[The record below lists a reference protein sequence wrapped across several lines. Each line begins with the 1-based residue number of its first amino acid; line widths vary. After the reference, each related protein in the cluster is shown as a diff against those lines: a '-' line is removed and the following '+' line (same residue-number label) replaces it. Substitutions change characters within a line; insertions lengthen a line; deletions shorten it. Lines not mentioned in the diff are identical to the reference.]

1 LIYLYDPGGD
11 VDPQHPEWQIL
22 FTPTQIGG
30 VELRNRIVFQPHYT
44 ALASFDGRPTERQAA
59 YHEERARGGAGL
71 IVIESQA
78 VHPTGKMAGRFIHA
92 WDRDRTIPGYR
103 EITRRV
109 HEHGAKIFG
118 QLTHG
123 GHTSLEKP
131 PGTMWA
137 PSQMPEPSSVHNT
150 KAMDLAD
157 IAAVIEGFAVSAA
170 NAREGGFDGVEIKVA
185 HDGLLRSF
193 ASPFFN
199 HRTDRYGGSFENRMR
214 LSVEVLEAMKRA
226 AGADFPVGVRLCL
239 HEYTP
244 WGYGLAYG
252 LDMAAHLEATG
263 FVDYFNCDA
272 GSFSSFWMEI
282 PPMAVPVGA
291 FRELNAAL
299 KQQSRLPVVA
309 FGRIKGAD
317 LAAEIIAKGEAD
329 LIGWAR
335 QLIADP
341 ETPNKLREGRSRE
354 VRYCT
359 SCNDACVYQVVQD
372 RGIRCI
378 HNPDAGNETRFTIRT
393 MAPAGERKSIAV
405 VGGGPSGLKVA
416 ETAARRGHRV
426 ILFERTSR
434 LGGQVLLASRQPTH
448 QEIFEVVSHL
458 EREVGRLGVDLRME
472 TTAAPP
478 ALLELGAD
486 AIVIATGSEPNLPA
500 RRGAPRPAISKA
512 EALGRYV
519 PSTIPGLHSDLVFSS
534 DEILSGN
541 LPPGRRVLV
550 IDGNGHWEAAGTV
563 EFLADA
569 GFEVEVATG
578 AALLGANMEGTS
590 HVLLYQRLGKKGVRI
605 VPFTRLV
612 SIDDNTV
619 ALADVWSGVE
629 RRIEVDAI
637 VPIIGRRSRED
648 IYLELAEAVAGS
660 AMRIERIGDCAS
672 PKLIQDS
679 IADAYA
685 LGRAL

>member
-1 LIYLYDPGGD
+1 MDPEAD
-11 VDPQHPEWQIL
+11 RARWQVL
-22 FTPTQIGG
+22 FTPAKIGHL
-30 VELRNRIVFQPHYT
+30 ELRNRIVFQPHYT
-44 ALASFDGRPTERQAA
+44 ALATFDGKPTERQAA
-59 YHEERARGGAGL
+59 YYEERARGGAAL

-92 WDRDRTIPGYR
+92 WDRDAVVPGYR
-103 EITRRV
+103 RITERV

-123 GHTSLEKP
+123 GHTSLQKP
-131 PGTMWA
+131 PGTLWA
-137 PSQMPEPSSVHNT
+137 PTQMPEPSSMHNT

-157 IAAVIEGFAVSAA
+157 IAATVSGFAEGAA
-170 NAREGGFDGVEIKVA
+170 NAREGGFDGVEVKVA

-199 HRTDRYGGSFENRMR
+199 RRTDDYGGSFENRMR
-214 LSVEVLEAMKRA
+214 FSVEVVAAIKRA
-226 AGADFPVGVRLCL
+226 AGADFPVGVRICL

-244 WGYGLAYG
+244 WGYGLDYG
-252 LDMAAHLEATG
+252 LEMAAHLEATG
-263 FVDYFNCDA
+263 CVDYFNCDA

-291 FRELNAAL
+291 FRDLNAAL
-299 KQQSRLPVVA
+299 KKQSRLPVVA

-317 LAAEIIAKGEAD
+317 LAAEMVSGGEAD

-354 VRYCT
+354 IRYCT

-378 HNPDAGNETRFTIRT
+378 HNPDAGNETAFIVRT
-393 MAPAGERKSIAV
+393 MSPAQVRKNVVV

-426 ILFERTSR
+426 TLIERTSR
-434 LGGQVLLASRQPTH
+434 LGGQLLLAARQPTH

-458 EREVGRLGVDLRME
+458 EREVGRLGVDLQLERE
-472 TTAAPP
+472 ATPGS
-478 ALLELGAD
+478 LRELGAD
-486 AIVIATGSEPNLPA
+486 VIVVATGSEPDLPS
-500 RRGAPRPAISKA
+500 RRAPGGTPFVRSRA
-512 EALGRYV
+512 ELLGRHF
-519 PSTIPGLHSDLVFSS
+519 PATIPGLETERVFSA

-541 LPPGRRVLV
+541 LPPGRKVLV

-569 GFEVEVATG
+569 GFDVEVATRS
-578 AALLGANMEGTS
+578 AVLGVNMEGTS
-590 HVLLYQRLGKKGVRI
+590 HVLLYQRLAKKGVI
-605 VPFTRLV
+605 IAAFTRLV
-612 SIDDNTV
+612 SLNDKIAT
-619 ALADVWSGVE
+619 LADVWSGIE
-629 RRIEVDAI
+629 RRTEVDAL
-637 VPIIGRRSRED
+637 VPVIGRRSRQD
-648 IYLELAEAVAGS
+648 IYLELIDGAAGTS
-660 AMRIERIGDCAS
+660 ARIERVGDCVS

-685 LGRAL
+685 LARAI